1 MLSDP
6 VSRSSRCVFVIPICR
21 RNNLSFVK
29 GKNMHF
35 NLRSFALLLLLAGL
49 AAGSACAQPA
59 IQPNVDITQ
68 VPAAAQPSPQFNA
81 DAATEAYMAMI
92 PPAATARSNAYFEGG
107 YWLVLW
113 DFLYASVISLLLLQT
128 RWSARMRDLAV
139 RTSRFKPLQTFLY
152 FAQYMVVTYVLGYPL
167 EYYEGFARE
176 HKYGLATQTFGPWMG
191 DEGKAFLVTLLLGG
205 LVAVA
210 LFAIVRK
217 LSKTW
222 WIWGAIVAMVFATI
236 GVAIGP
242 VYLQPIFNKVTLL
255 NDPKITAPILKM
267 AHANGI
273 PTNDVYEID
282 ASRQTTRMSANVSG
296 FANTMRIT
304 LNDNLLKRG
313 SPEEIQAV
321 MGHEMGHYVM
331 NHIPK
336 FLFFLA
342 VLSLV
347 SFAYLYWGL
356 NWALERWGARWDIRE
371 VSDPAVLPL
380 AALMSGVLFFALTP
394 IMNTVTRTQEKEA
407 DMFGLNA
414 ARQPD
419 GFAQAAI
426 HLSEYRKMRPGPVEE
441 FVFFDHPSG
450 YNRIHSAMVWKG
462 QNLELFEK
470 TPRPPAAPPANLP
483 AKH

>member
-1 MLSDP
+1 MG
-6 VSRSSRCVFVIPICR
+6 R
-21 RNNLSFVK
+21 
-29 GKNMHF
+29 GHF
-35 NLRSFALLLLLAGL
+35 IHTRLRSFALLILFAGFCL
-49 AAGSACAQPA
+49 GSAVAQPA
-59 IQPNVDITQ
+59 IQPTVDIAQ
-68 VPAAAQPSPQFNA
+68 VPAAAQPSAHFNA

-107 YWLVLW
+107 YWLILW
-113 DFLYASVISLLLLQT
+113 DFLYSSAICLLLLNL
-128 RWSARMRDLAV
+128 RWSARMRGLAE
-139 RTSRFKPLQTFLY
+139 RISRFKPVQTFLY
-152 FAQYMVVTYVLGYPL
+152 WIQYLLLTFVLGFPL
-167 EYYEGFARE
+167 EFYENFARE

-191 DEGKAFLVTLLLGG
+191 DEGKALLVNMLLGG
-205 LVAVA
+205 LAAVL
-210 LFAIVRK
+210 LFMIVRK

-222 WIWGAIVAMVFATI
+222 WIWGSIAAFILAVVA
-236 GVAIGP
+236 VAISP
-242 VYLQPIFNKVTLL
+242 VYLQPIFNKVTRLD
-255 NDPKITAPILKM
+255 DPRITAPILRM

-273 PTNDVYEID
+273 PANDVYQID

-304 LNDNLLKRG
+304 LNDNLLRRG

-336 FLFFLA
+336 LLFFLG
-342 VLSLV
+342 VV
-347 SFAYLYWGL
+347 IVISFAYLNWGL
-356 NWALERWGARWDIRE
+356 GWALERWGARWAIRE

-380 AALMSGVLFFALTP
+380 AALMIGILSFALTP
-394 IMNTVTRTQEKEA
+394 VMNTVIRTQEKEA

-426 HLSEYRKMRPGPVEE
+426 HLSEYRKMRPGTLEE

-450 YNRIHSAMVWKG
+450 YDRIHSAMVWKG

-470 TPRPPAAPPANLP
+470 APSLTAP
-483 AKH
+483 K

>member
-1 MLSDP
+1 
-6 VSRSSRCVFVIPICR
+6 
-21 RNNLSFVK
+21 
-29 GKNMHF
+29 
-35 NLRSFALLLLLAGL
+35 
-49 AAGSACAQPA
+49 
-59 IQPNVDITQ
+59 
-68 VPAAAQPSPQFNA
+68 
-81 DAATEAYMAMI
+81 
-92 PPAATARSNAYFEGG
+92 
-107 YWLVLW
+107 
-113 DFLYASVISLLLLQT
+113 
-128 RWSARMRDLAV
+128 
-139 RTSRFKPLQTFLY
+139 
-152 FAQYMVVTYVLGYPL
+152 
-167 EYYEGFARE
+167 
-176 HKYGLATQTFGPWMG
+176 MG
-191 DEGKAFLVTLLLGG
+191 DEGKALLISLVLGAIM
-205 LVAVA
+205 VVV

-217 LSKTW
+217 LRRTW
-222 WIWGAIVAMVFATI
+222 WIWGSLAVMALFVVVIAIS
-236 GVAIGP
+236 P
-242 VYLQPIFNKVTLL
+242 VYIQPIFNKITRL
-255 NDPKITAPILKM
+255 NDPKVTAPILRM

-273 PTNDVYEID
+273 PTNDVYQID

-313 SPEEIQAV
+313 SPEEIQSV

-356 NWALERWGARWDIRE
+356 DWALERWGARWDIRE

-462 QNLELFEK
+462 ENLELFEK
-470 TPRPPAAPPANLP
+470 TPCPPAAPPANPP